1 MTLDFQSRNKIKVS
15 SLNIILLLLSLI
27 ISSHSYADKM
37 DLEDGIV
44 GKPVWEA
51 GIFTAAFNGPI
62 YPAASDTQNK
72 FLPVPFVIY
81 RGKRVRVGDGS
92 FVKAMAVEKERFKL
106 DVSVGAAFNA
116 DSEKSKIREG
126 MPDLDFLFEI
136 GPQASFLLH
145 DTDTSN
151 TWLNLQV
158 RSVFTTDFSEVEHKG
173 YLFQPEVA
181 FKGKGIIT
189 DNSDFGFSVAP
200 IWATKKT
207 HDYFYSVDQ
216 QYVNEDRQYYQADGG
231 YLGTKISIFN
241 RFQIRKNLSIF
252 FASQIGVWST
262 AKNED
267 SPLFEQDITYT
278 FAIGVKWTLFES
290 AELAH

>member
-1 MTLDFQSRNKIKVS
+1 MSLTVQTVNSIKPTVLLI
-15 SLNIILLLLSLI
+15 SLWFLSCAI
-27 ISSHSYADKM
+27 TFSVYADEM
-37 DLEDGIV
+37 DVDDQII

-81 RGKRVRVGDGS
+81 RGERVRVGDGS

-106 DVSVGAAFNA
+106 DVSLGAAFNA

-136 GPQASFLLH
+136 GPQASFLL
-145 DTDTSN
+145 DDNDSSN

-158 RSVFTTDFSEVEHKG
+158 RSVFTTDFSEVDHKG

-181 FKGKGIIT
+181 FKGKGVIT
-189 DNSDFGFSVAP
+189 DDSDFGFSIAP

-216 QYVNEDRQYYQADGG
+216 QYVNEDREFYQAHSG

-241 RFQIRKNLSIF
+241 RFLLRKNLSIF
-252 FASQIGVWST
+252 FASQIGVWSG

-267 SPLFEQDITYT
+267 SPLFQQDVTYT
-278 FAIGVKWTLFES
+278 FAIGVKWTLYES
-290 AELAH
+290 NQLVQ